1 MAPRTTR
8 THRHRPI
15 VNPTR
20 PALAPARHDISTSQ
34 ARSRGGGAAERWRM
48 QETTSRVQVAAV
60 VAVVGLQAVEVAV
73 DLVGVVGVEVE
84 VSGGRSGQR
93 W

>member
-1 MAPRTTR
+1 
-8 THRHRPI
+8 
-15 VNPTR
+15 
-20 PALAPARHDISTSQ
+20 
-34 ARSRGGGAAERWRM
+34 M

-84 VSGGRSGQR
+84 VSGAQ
-93 W
+93 